1 MMIELSVVPLGKGA
15 SVSSVVA
22 RVMKIIVDSGVPYK
36 ANPMGTVIEG
46 EWGPVMELVRRCHDE
61 AMKDADRV
69 VTTIKIDDYKG
80 KGPRLEAKLEAVE
93 SKLDI
98 RLNR

>member
-1 MMIELSVVPLGKGA
+1 MMVELSVVPLGKGA
-15 SVSSVVA
+15 SVGSVVA
-22 RVMKIIVDSGVPYK
+22 RVIKIIVESGVPYK

-46 EWGPVMELVRRCHDE
+46 EWQPVMELARRCHEE
-61 AMKDADRV
+61 AMRDAERV

-80 KGPRLEAKLEAVE
+80 KGPRLEGKFESVE
-93 SKLDI
+93 SKLGI